1 MRLLVPL
8 ILVGLLIALTFAFER
23 GDERAE
29 LTLHY
34 LSFETL
40 DPTMTQA
47 SADVRVAYALFE
59 GLCTFDPYD
68 FTVQP
73 GVAERWAV
81 SDDGL
86 TYTFYLRK
94 DAKWSDGQPLTTRD
108 FVTTWRQGMMPDF
121 APPYADFL
129 MHVRG
134 GKKFQTWCLDELA
147 RINALTKENLE
158 KDKGLQK
165 WVAAFAGRHEIE
177 LDKDGASYKESAL
190 SEVRSLMA
198 RMRVQEAEAKFAEL
212 VGVRAIDD
220 HTLEVELET
229 PCSYFLDL
237 VASWPFFPLPEH
249 VTSRFTRLDPTTH
262 MLRRNPLWIKPRS
275 IVSNGPYRLARWWF
289 KREVLL
295 EANEHFHT
303 PQRVKSKTVRMVWF
317 ADDNTA
323 YNAYASGLIDAQIGA
338 TPVAFMDQI
347 IKQKRA
353 GKRHDVHEATSFGT
367 YYFAINNRPKLRDGS
382 DNPFKDVR
390 VRRAFTMVVDKRD
403 LVTNVTRL
411 HQKVSGVF
419 VPPGSI
425 PGYQSPPGQ
434 RCLSDAKDDDE
445 RKAMIAE
452 ARRLLAEAGYPGGMG
467 LPKIEILYNSGG
479 GHELVSQALAGM
491 WERHL
496 GVATTLRQQEWKVFL
511 GQRNK
516 GHFMLARS
524 GWFGD
529 YGDPT
534 TFVDLF
540 RTGHGNND
548 FGHSDQWY
556 DNYLDAAAREPD
568 PAKRMKM
575 LQRAEQYV
583 MGEKFVMLPLYQYKL
598 VHLFDPDKVT
608 GVTMHPRNLQMYHY
622 IEVKR

>member
-1 MRLLVPL
+1 MRLLVIL
-8 ILVGLLIALTFAFER
+8 MLVGLLLTLAFAYKGGE
-23 GDERAE
+23 ERAD

-73 GVAERWAV
+73 GVAERWDV
-81 SDDGL
+81 SDDKR
-86 TYTFYLRK
+86 TYTFHLRK
-94 DAKWSDGQPLTTRD
+94 DAKWSDGRPLTTHD

-129 MHVRG
+129 MHVKG
-134 GKKFQTWCLDELA
+134 AKAFQQWCLDELE
-147 RINALTKENLE
+147 RIKELAQE
-158 KDKGLQK
+158 QLDDDLMDEVRAYVRQSPIDVGLDQ
-165 WVAAFAGRHEIE
+165 ENT
-177 LDKDGASYKESAL
+177 LD
-190 SEVRSLMA
+190 EVRSVLA
-198 RMRVQEAEAKFAEL
+198 RMRVDEAERQFDAL

-220 HTLEVELET
+220 HTLEVQLDT

-249 VTSRFTRLDPTTH
+249 VTRQHTKLDKTTH
-262 MLRRNPLWIKPRS
+262 MLRRDPQWIKPET
-275 IVSNGPYRLARWWF
+275 IVSNGPYRLKVWRF
-289 KREVLL
+289 KRDVLF

-303 PQRVKSKTVRMVWF
+303 PERVKSKTVRMIWF

-338 TPVAFMDQI
+338 TPVPYMPEI
-347 IKQKRA
+347 IKAKRD
-353 GKRHDVHEATSFGT
+353 GKRRDVHEATSFGT
-367 YYFAINNRPKLRDGS
+367 YYFAINNRPKLQDGT

-390 VRRAFTMVVDKRD
+390 VRRAFTMVVDKD
-403 LVTNVTRL
+403 ELVKNVTRL
-411 HQKVSGVF
+411 HQSVSGVF

-425 PGYQSPPGQ
+425 PGYDSPPGQ
-434 RCLSDAKDDDE
+434 GCLSDAKDPAE
-445 RKAMIAE
+445 RQAMIEQAK
-452 ARRLLAEAGYPGGMG
+452 RLLADAGYPNGEG
-467 LPKIEILYNSGG
+467 LPVIEISYNTGG
-479 GHELVSQALAGM
+479 GHELVSQALAAM
-491 WERHL
+491 WRDNL
-496 GVATTLRQQEWKVFL
+496 GIKTSLRGQEWKVFL

-548 FGHSDQWY
+548 FGHSDPWY
-556 DNYLDAAAREPD
+556 DDFLDEAARETD
-568 PAKRMKM
+568 PAERMKM
-575 LQRAEQYV
+575 LRRAEQYV

-598 VHLFDPDKVT
+598 VHLYDPDKVT
-608 GVTMHPRNLQMYHY
+608 GVTLHPRNLQMYHY